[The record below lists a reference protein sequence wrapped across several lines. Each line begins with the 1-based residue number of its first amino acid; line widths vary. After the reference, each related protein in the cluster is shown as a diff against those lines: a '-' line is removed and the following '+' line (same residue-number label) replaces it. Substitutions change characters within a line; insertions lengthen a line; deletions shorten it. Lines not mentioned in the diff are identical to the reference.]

1 MMNREALE
9 ISLAIAAS
17 ALLILSEGLA
27 LSKNSKCN
35 SVSEFLANVVAKFI
49 GTDMRGHEQEQEGT
63 LPR

>member
-1 MMNREALE
+1 MMMDRETLE
-9 ISLAIAAS
+9 ITLAIAAS

-35 SVSEFLANVVAKFI
+35 SVSEFLANTAKFI
-49 GTDMRGHEQEQEGT
+49 GKHMQNPEQEQEDT

>member
-1 MMNREALE
+1 MNRETLE
-9 ISLAIAAS
+9 ITLAIAAS

-35 SVSEFLANVVAKFI
+35 SVSEFLANAAKFI
-49 GTDMRGHEQEQEGT
+49 GKHMRGPEQEQEDT